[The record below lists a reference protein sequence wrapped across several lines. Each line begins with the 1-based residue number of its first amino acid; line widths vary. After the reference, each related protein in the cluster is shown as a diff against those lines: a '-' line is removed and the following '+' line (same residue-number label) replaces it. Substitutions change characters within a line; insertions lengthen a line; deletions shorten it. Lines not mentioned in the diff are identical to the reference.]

1 MTQLTRRS
9 VLAAAAGGIALP
21 RVAIAQADTRP
32 VLTIAVQKI
41 SNSNTLEPPRE
52 QSNVGYRLSP
62 LFSETL
68 IDFNWTGDL
77 ARVPGLATAWQR
89 IDDRTVE
96 FTLRPGVRFHNGDTL
111 TAEDVAFSLGPD
123 RLFGTEAAAGTSS
136 GLLAGSAGKAPPK
149 EVVATGKRTF
159 PGFERI
165 EIVRAGVVRFVNR
178 VPDVTLEGRIAQNIG
193 AIFSRRGFAEAE
205 SWLAW
210 ARRPIGTGPYRI
222 ADYRPDVSL
231 TFEAHDDYWGG
242 RPPARQVR
250 VVEVPEVASRIN
262 GLFSGEYD
270 FICDMPPDQ
279 IAMIERNARF
289 EVLGSPINN
298 IRLITFDASHPVLRD
313 ARIRR
318 ALSLSV
324 DRRMIVD
331 TLWSG
336 RTDVPRGLQM
346 EFYGDMYLADRA
358 RPGFDPAEARRL
370 VAASGYK
377 GEPIT
382 YRLLNNYYTNQTANA
397 QVLVEMWR
405 AVGLNVRIEMKENWQ
420 QINDPS
426 SQRGI
431 RDWSNTSLFGD
442 PVAGLVRGMGP
453 RGELQLQKEWTNE
466 AFNRLVAVLETSN
479 DRGQRRQAFARMLDI
494 AENEDPAY
502 LVLHQAA
509 TFTAKR
515 KDIAWKASKAWA
527 LDLRASNLRFGG

>member
-1 MTQLTRRS
+1 MSKLTRRA
-9 VLAAAAGGIALP
+9 VLATSAAALP
-21 RVAIAQADTRP
+21 NFAIAQADSRP

-41 SNSNTLEPPRE
+41 SNSNTLETPRE

-62 LFSETL
+62 LFAETL

-77 ARVPGLATAWQR
+77 SRVPGLATAWRR
-89 IDDRTVE
+89 IDDRTIE
-96 FTLRPGVRFHNGDTL
+96 FDLRQNVRLHNGDTL

-123 RLFGTEAAAGTSS
+123 RLFGAEPAKAGTS
-136 GLLAGSAGKAPPK
+136 GLLAGSASKEPPR
-149 EVVATGKRTF
+149 EVVATGRRTF
-159 PGFERI
+159 PGFEKI
-165 EIVRAGVVRFVNR
+165 EIVRPGVVRFVNR

-193 AIFSRRGFAEAE
+193 VILSHRGFAEAE

-222 ADYRPDVSL
+222 AEYRPDVSL
-231 TFEAHDDYWGG
+231 TFESHDDYWGG
-242 RPPARQVR
+242 RPPARAVKII
-250 VVEVPEVASRIN
+250 EVPEVASRIN

-279 IAMIERNARF
+279 IATIERNARF

-313 ARIRR
+313 PSIRR
-318 ALSLSV
+318 ALSLAI
-324 DRRMIVD
+324 DRKTIVD

-336 RTDVPRGLQM
+336 RTQVPRGLQM
-346 EFYGDMYLADRA
+346 EFYDDMYLADRA
-358 RPGFDPAEARRL
+358 PPAFDPVEAKRL
-370 VAASGYK
+370 VTASGYK
-377 GEPIT
+377 GEPIV

-420 QINDPS
+420 QINDPAT
-426 SQRGI
+426 QRGI

-453 RGELQLQKEWTNE
+453 HGELQLQREWTNE
-466 AFNRLVAVLETSN
+466 SFNRLVRELETST
-479 DRGQRRQAFARMLDI
+479 DRAQRRQTFARMLDI
-494 AENEDPAY
+494 IEREDPGY

-515 KDIAWKASKAWA
+515 KDIAWRASKAWA
-527 LDLRASNLRFGG
+527 LDLRAANLRFGA